1 MVAESSD
8 NTSGTA
14 GSVMARL
21 LASQKTKIVSL
32 HKGDVVKGK
41 ITKIARGEV
50 FIDINAKT
58 EALVLEK
65 DRRLLKRLL
74 AVIHEG
80 MEVDCTVITPESE
93 SGNPLVSLRRYMEN
107 EAWQL
112 LEAMQ
117 KEKQSLEVTVTDAIK
132 GGFIVATDS
141 GVTGFLPHSH
151 TASQQQQ
158 PSVGKK
164 VKVSLLEL
172 NRAENKVIFSQ
183 KHAMTEAE
191 FRNITRGFS
200 IGQKVRVEV
209 MNITNFGIFVAVPV
223 STKGEGEQQTMSPD
237 TPIKSGDKI
246 GVDGLIHISEISW
259 DKVDDLQGLYNVGD
273 TLEAAIIRID
283 TDARRID
290 LSVKRLSVDPFEE
303 IAKKYP
309 IDTKVSGAVS
319 KVVAGNVYVAFAV
332 GVEGIIRKEKI
343 PPNMSMNEGKQ
354 VTAVV
359 TEIDKRRHRI
369 MLSPVL
375 LEKPIGYR

>member
-32 HKGDVVKGK
+32 HKGDLVKGK
-41 ITKIARGEV
+41 ITKIARGEIL
-50 FIDINAKT
+50 IDIDAKT
-58 EALVLEK
+58 EAVVLEK

-74 AVIHEG
+74 AVVREG
-80 MEVDCTVITPESE
+80 MEVECTVITPESE
-93 SGNPLVSLRRYMEN
+93 NGNPLVSLRRYMEN
-107 EAWQL
+107 EAWLL

-117 KEKQSLEVTVTDAIK
+117 KEKQFLEVTVTDAIK
-132 GGFIVATDS
+132 GGFIVTTDS

-158 PSVGKK
+158 PSIGKK

-172 NRAENKVIFSQ
+172 NRTENKVIFSQ

-191 FRNITRGFS
+191 FRNVTRGFS
-200 IGQKVRVEV
+200 IGQKVTVEV
-209 MNITNFGIFVAVPV
+209 MNITNFGIFVAVPL
-223 STKGEGEQQTMSPD
+223 SIKEEGEQQTM
-237 TPIKSGDKI
+237 
-246 GVDGLIHISEISW
+246 DGLIHISEISW
-259 DKVDDLQGLYNVGD
+259 DKVDDLQGLYKNGD

-290 LSVKRLSVDPFEE
+290 LSVKRLSIDPFEE
-303 IAKKYP
+303 ISKKYP
-309 IDTKVSGAVS
+309 VDAKVSGVVS
-319 KVVAGNVYVAFAV
+319 KVVAGNVYIQFAE

-343 PPNMSMNEGKQ
+343 PPNMSMGEGKQ

-359 TEIDKRRHRI
+359 TEIDMRRHRI